1 MPRNDAD
8 DELLP
13 EIDDDAIV
21 AQQAEAHAPAPRVQ
35 VTEEARTIVV
45 DEPAGGADD
54 TTKVPAVTRGR
65 NDPTMVIR
73 AVRHPLPYVLPP
85 QQVPARSAP
94 AWLPW
99 LIWGIAGVI
108 ALALGGALALVEN
121 RRAKPPAV
129 QPKPPPPTA
138 VTN

>member
-1 MPRNDAD
+1 MPPNDAD

-45 DEPAGGADD
+45 AERPS
-54 TTKVPAVTRGR
+54 RGR
-65 NDPTMVIR
+65 NDPTMVVR
-73 AVRHPLPYVLPP
+73 AVRHPLPYASAPPPAPLPVQAP
-85 QQVPARSAP
+85 VGTRLP

-99 LIWGIAGVI
+99 LIWGVAGFLALLIGAALAVI
-108 ALALGGALALVEN
+108 AE
-121 RRAKPPAV
+121 RRPA
-129 QPKPPPPTA
+129 PPPPRSAPAATIRE
-138 VTN
+138 